1 MQWSASG
8 SLKCVSIHGEWLSSM
23 MRDRHI
29 WEHLPEEVKARCYF
43 FNSFF
48 WKKLTEKSGL
58 SSTLDNGPRG
68 PVAAA
73 NHERVKKWTKVR
85 PYLV

>member
-1 MQWSASG
+1 
-8 SLKCVSIHGEWLSSM
+8 